1 MNSPASRAGRIE
13 APQPPAG
20 GATGT
25 RAGGSATAALAP
37 APWVVRRLA
46 GLSAMAAE
54 LGGSLARGAGGGSGA
69 ARRHGRGLGWRNLLL
84 FLPVGKGRLNLAGA
98 MFSQIF

>member
-25 RAGGSATAALAP
+25 RAGGSATGALAP
-37 APWVVRRLA
+37 PPWVVRRLA

-54 LGGSLARGAGGGSGA
+54 LGGRLRVELEAAAALRVDMGGG
-69 ARRHGRGLGWRNLLL
+69 
-84 FLPVGKGRLNLAGA
+84 LAGET
-98 MFSQIF
+98 FSCFCP